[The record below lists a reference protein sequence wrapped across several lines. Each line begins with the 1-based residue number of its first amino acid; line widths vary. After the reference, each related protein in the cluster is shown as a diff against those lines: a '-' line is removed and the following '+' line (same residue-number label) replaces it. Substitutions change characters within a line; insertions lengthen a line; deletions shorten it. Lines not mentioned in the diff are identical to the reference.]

1 MDILRAMKPRF
12 AVPLIAIAF
21 LAFGC
26 ASRPVTFRPNAFA
39 GKQRLFNHHAVYAA
53 LSSADAARVEPLITA
68 ASARDNAET
77 GPIWAR
83 AFIGNDT
90 GAAGASVSI
99 DSTHLVQKTRGFSF
113 KVSYTYTAGAT
124 LTYGTTKFTLSGSG
138 SCESGEGSDSYSA
151 MRQAIEIC
159 VAGIATQAA
168 DLMRTQS
175 PYARVEIPFEGAP
188 FQPYARTGAARI
200 SGQAIG
206 ELRGGL
212 VELIPY
218 TGYMK
223 ARDEAI
229 AGDKDPGPRDHRLA
243 QYTRQCV
250 LDAQGSYDFPG
261 LPAGDYMLLCR
272 FLAKPGAPLRDD
284 IEIARVISLGE
295 NENKHFVLTP
305 Y

>member
-1 MDILRAMKPRF
+1 MKPRF
-12 AVPLIAIAF
+12 VVLFAAIAF

-39 GKQRLFNHHAVYAA
+39 GKQRLFNYQAVYAT

-68 ASARDNAET
+68 DSARDNAET

-83 AFIGNDT
+83 AFIGA
-90 GAAGASVSI
+90 GANTAPASVSI
-99 DSTHLVQKTRGFSF
+99 DSTHLVQKSHGFSF
-113 KVSYTYTAGAT
+113 KVSYTYTASAT
-124 LTYGTTKFTLSGSG
+124 LAYGTTRFTLNGSG
-138 SCESGEGSDSYSA
+138 TCESGEDADSYSA

-159 VAGIATQAA
+159 IAGIAAQAA
-168 DLMRTQS
+168 ELMRTQS
-175 PYARVEIPFEGAP
+175 PYARVEIPFEDAP
-188 FQPYARTGAARI
+188 FQPYAETGPARI

-206 ELRGGL
+206 QIRGGL

-218 TGYMK
+218 VGYMK

-243 QYTRQCV
+243 HYTRQCV
-250 LDAQGSYDFPG
+250 LDSQGNYDFPN
-261 LPAGDYMLLCR
+261 LPAGDYMLVCR
-272 FLAKPGAPLRDD
+272 FLARPGAPLRDD
-284 IEIARVISLGE
+284 VEIARVISLGE